1 MILHVFSSDEA
12 IKASSC
18 SKGAIKALFEGARFR
33 FARVKAASFEIFS
46 SLVVNDPVAIRPIKR
61 SMHLYC
67 EAMRTF
73 RADAVSLS
81 EIVHKISRQPSR
93 VSTLGLTSKLTK
105 FWMSE
110 SLSVSKYLSLPADRL
125 SLRMHSMH

>member
-18 SKGAIKALFEGARFR
+18 SKGAIKALFEGARLR

-67 EAMRTF
+67 DAMRTF
-73 RADAVSLS
+73 KAETVSLS

-93 VSTLGLTSKLTK
+93 VSTLGLTSKFTK
-105 FWMSE
+105 F
-110 SLSVSKYLSLPADRL
+110 
-125 SLRMHSMH
+125 